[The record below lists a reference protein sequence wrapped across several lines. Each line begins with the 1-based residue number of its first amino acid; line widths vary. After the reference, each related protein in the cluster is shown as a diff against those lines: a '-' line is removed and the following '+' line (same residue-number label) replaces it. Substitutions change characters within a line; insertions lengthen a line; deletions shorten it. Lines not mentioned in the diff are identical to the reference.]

1 MRLEDFFFFSQV
13 EKVFLVLPKSE
24 TISLSFLRD
33 FNLIF
38 KDLPECWCF
47 AAEMVTMPDVWYGF
61 LQNENKQ
68 A

>member
-47 AAEMVTMPDVWYGF
+47 AAEMVAMPDV
-61 LQNENKQ
+61 
-68 A
+68 